1 MIKTDFQLLGSKDQF
16 DDGEKRLSKIYERN
30 SGLDLDGDGF
40 ISVGELGSRIK
51 NKMSDFGIE
60 DLTLPEEDLSS
71 ITLPPIGDTGGNQFV
86 QSSAPFDNSSNET
99 DELTET
105 ESEIPFINVIS
116 NQFLS

>member
-1 MIKTDFQLLGSKDQF
+1 MMVKKSTHI
-16 DDGEKRLSKIYERN
+16 RVRYERN

-71 ITLPPIGDTGGNQFV
+71 ITYHQSVILVVIQN
-86 QSSAPFDNSSNET
+86 QSSHLLIIQVMKLMN
-99 DELTET
+99 
-105 ESEIPFINVIS
+105 
-116 NQFLS
+116 